1 MWILLFA
8 GFSLA
13 LVIAGV
19 YVHRSAR
26 RFSVTDLAQWQ
37 AIVEQLQ
44 PVPFAGL
51 ERVALDH
58 LQPHGNQLQLET
70 DEMWELIGGWEGLY
84 RMRRNADLIIQLA
97 AFIRQWNHDEA
108 IVVAERIRQDSLLLK
123 RAILRVGLHR
133 FWIYRLRAPFY
144 VHQAASSYYLM
155 TRRLLAL
162 YETNQYL
169 LYPHLAKAL

>member
-1 MWILLFA
+1 MWILLFT
-8 GFSLA
+8 GFSVTLA
-13 LVIAGV
+13 VAGL
-19 YVHRSAR
+19 YAHRSAR
-26 RFSVTDLAQWQ
+26 RFSVVDLAQWET
-37 AIVEQLQ
+37 IVARLQ

-58 LQPHGNQLQLET
+58 LQPRGNQLQLET
-70 DEMWELIGGWEGLY
+70 DEMWELVGGWDGLR

-97 AFIRQWNHDEA
+97 AYVRQWNHAEA
-108 IVVAERIRQDSLLLK
+108 VIVAERIRQDSLLLK
-123 RAILRVGLHR
+123 RALLRIGLHR
-133 FWIYRLRAPFY
+133 ISVYKLRAPFY

-169 LYPHLAKAL
+169 LYPRLAEAL